1 MQFINYFLTSII
13 CFLGPFCG
21 LALARIA
28 PEELGPGQKY
38 FRLFEK
44 IIFMLIIIVFV
55 YFIGYQTNPILSIIF
70 VLLSIYYLKF
80 VHGNYVYYFLA
91 FIFFLSSRETQ
102 FFIVESVLIFLFGF
116 ARGTLLSGPLF
127 RKKILVVIK
136 ELLIKNISFLIIA
149 LLLRLLPFYFSYA

>member
-1 MQFINYFLTSII
+1 MYLINYFLTSII
-13 CFLGPFCG
+13 CFLGLFCG

-44 IIFMLIIIVFV
+44 IIFMLIVIVFV
-55 YFIGYQTNPILSIIF
+55 FFIGYQTNPILSILF
-70 VLLSIYYLKF
+70 VLFSVYYLKF

-91 FIFFLSSRETQ
+91 FIFFLSSRELQ

-127 RKKILVVIK
+127 KKKIFLVIV
-136 ELLIKNISFLIIA
+136 ELFRKNISFLVIA
-149 LLLRLLPFYFSYA
+149 LLLKLLPFYFSYA